1 MEIFKMG
8 CYIKG
13 IFILL
18 VIGFIVEYPIPSIVI
33 VVALIYFIFKPEKKS
48 VIEEKEVKETYKI
61 PEETFK
67 LHIINF
73 KYGNEVITNRD
84 FQVWLD
90 DKELC
95 FFGNVSPENLK
106 IKQYIKIKIPT
117 KNINFFTRIGDMYT
131 KGKDEKVVDNRETV
145 MEVIDDKNEITYL
158 RFDSD
163 AYEIF
168 VTLIINKEKSL
179 VSLRKTTS
187 GQCK

>member
-1 MEIFKMG
+1 MG

-13 IFILL
+13 VFILL
-18 VIGFIVEYPIPSIVI
+18 VIGLIVEYPIPSIAI

-73 KYGNEVITNRD
+73 KYGNEVIKNRD

-90 DKELC
+90 GKELC
-95 FFGNVSPENLK
+95 FFGNVSPEN
-106 IKQYIKIKIPT
+106 IEMKQYIKIKIPT
-117 KNINFFTRIGDMYT
+117 KNINFFTRIGDVYA
-131 KGKDEKVVDNRETV
+131 KGKDREVVDNRETA
-145 MEVIDDKNEITYL
+145 MEVIDNKNEITYL

-163 AYEIF
+163 AYEVF
-168 VTLIINKEKSL
+168 LELIINKEKSL
-179 VSLRKTTS
+179 VSLRKTRND
-187 GQCK
+187 QYKK

>member
-1 MEIFKMG
+1 MG

-13 IFILL
+13 FFILL
-18 VIGFIVEYPIPSIVI
+18 VIGLIVKYPIPFIVMM
-33 VVALIYFIFKPEKKS
+33 VALIYFIFKPEKKS
-48 VIEEKEVKETYKI
+48 VIEEKEIKETYKI

-67 LHIINF
+67 LHIIHF
-73 KYGNEVITNRD
+73 KYRNEVIANRD
-84 FQVWLD
+84 FQMWLD
-90 DKELC
+90 GKELC
-95 FFGNVSPENLK
+95 FFGNVSPENPK

-117 KNINFFTRIGDMYT
+117 KNINFFTRIGDIYT
-131 KGKDEKVVDNRETV
+131 KGKDGEVVDNRETI

-168 VTLIINKEKSL
+168 VTLVINKEKSL